1 MPPLK
6 AATDPGWV
14 STLMIELITNNVLL
28 LFLAIVAVA
37 VVRVRQLLV
46 SVMLFGIYSLLSA
59 AIFVVMLAA
68 DVAFTEAA
76 VGAGIATV
84 LMLAALARLPG
95 EKEEARARGQFWP
108 LVLVVATG
116 ALLIYGTI
124 DMPGF
129 GKADNVAHRGVAM
142 QYVERAP
149 KETGIP
155 NMVTSILASYRGL
168 DTLGEVLVI
177 FTAGLGV
184 LLVLGGVHT
193 KIASPLRPDAVGI
206 RDGERRG

>member
-1 MPPLK
+1 ML
-6 AATDPGWV
+6 
-14 STLMIELITNNVLL
+14 TLMIELVANNVLL

-46 SVMLFGIYSLLSA
+46 SIMLFGIYSLLSA
-59 AIFVVMLAA
+59 AIFVVMLAV

-116 ALLIYGTI
+116 ALLIYGTM

-129 GKADNVAHRGVAM
+129 GKTDSAAHRGVAK
-142 QYVERAP
+142 QYVEQAP
-149 KETGIP
+149 LETGIP
-155 NMVTSILASYRGL
+155 NIVTSILASYRGL

-193 KIASPLRPDAVGI
+193 TIASPPKPQGGGI
-206 RDGERRG
+206 SDGARRGQSR